1 MFSELERNEY
11 LADGLSEEEID
22 LLEEAFADCKTI
34 DLIPDDVKGFIE
46 EYKRKIPEDNIEGM
60 KAILNTAIEDPE
72 FFKKLMALDDAISA
86 DSSTSLNLAKLD
98 NLTQEEYNKASE
110 NYFKTLSSLSE
121 KDRQEF
127 IKVIINATAEQK
139 QDIIERLKN
148 N

>member
-22 LLEEAFADCKTI
+22 LLEEVFADCETI

-46 EYKRKIPEDNIEGM
+46 EYKKKIPEDNIEGM
-60 KAILNTAIEDPE
+60 KAILNTAIEEPE
-72 FFKKLMALDDAISA
+72 FFKKLMALDDAMSA
-86 DSSTSLNLAKLD
+86 DSSTSLSLAKLD
-98 NLTQEEYNKASE
+98 NLTQEEYNRASK

-127 IKVIINATAEQK
+127 INVIINATAEQK

>member
-1 MFSELERNEY
+1 MFSEVERNEY
-11 LADGLSEEEID
+11 LADGLTEEEID
-22 LLEEAFADCKTI
+22 LLEDALADCETI

-60 KAILNTAIEDPE
+60 KAILNTAIEEPE
-72 FFKKLMALDDAISA
+72 FFKKLMALDDAMSA

-98 NLTQEEYNKASE
+98 NLTQEEYNKASK

-127 IKVIINATAEQK
+127 IKMITNATAEQK